1 MFKKVESDK
10 VVAPSNYTPQM
21 IEVIKEYAPVTYE
34 KAKIIAGLINRTPKS
49 VVSKCKEQ
57 GIEYISKPAPAKKA
71 VTRTKS
77 ETVKLIESET
87 GCSLDGLVVAPV
99 AVLNKLLA
107 LFIAANDEVVEML
120 LDTEE
125 HESDEGE
132 EVYTLGI
139 VESVAAETDTDEG

>member
-1 MFKKVESDK
+1 MFKKVENEK
-10 VVAPSNYTPQM
+10 IVAPSNYTPAM

-57 GIEYISKPAPAKKA
+57 GIEYISKPAPAKKT
-71 VTRTKS
+71 VTRTKA
-77 ETVKLIESET
+77 ETVKLIETET
-87 GCSLDGLVVAPV
+87 GCTLDGLVVAPV
-99 AVLNKLLA
+99 AVLNKLLQ

-125 HESDEGE
+125 HESDELE
-132 EVYTLGI
+132 TATMENVTADI
-139 VESVAAETDTDEG
+139 ETDTSEG